1 MSVSAGSKPSVPEKC
16 FVCGAA
22 IDQSK
27 TPYLSK
33 GRIVCSRC
41 HARLNPKASSDVGI
55 AATTRAPSDTHQA
68 LPNATADSDI
78 EAIPQAPARPS
89 GIDPPLVGFRLS
101 DVDVKAGLKL
111 GFLIGVGLLLLWI
124 CFGVVVFLLWAAFR
138 NYH

>member
-1 MSVSAGSKPSVPEKC
+1 MSVGPGSKRIATEKC

-41 HARLNPKASSDVGI
+41 YARLNPKAASDVGI

-78 EAIPQAPARPS
+78 EAIPQTPARPS
-89 GIDPPLVGFRLS
+89 GVDPPLLGFRLA
-101 DVDVKAGLKL
+101 DVDVKAALKL

-124 CFGVVVFLLWAAFR
+124 CVGVVGFLLWAALR